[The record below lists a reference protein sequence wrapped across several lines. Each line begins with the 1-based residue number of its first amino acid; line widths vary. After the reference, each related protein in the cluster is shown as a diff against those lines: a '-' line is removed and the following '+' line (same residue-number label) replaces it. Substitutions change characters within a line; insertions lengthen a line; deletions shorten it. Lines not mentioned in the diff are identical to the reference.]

1 MTTIKPPQKGDEQV
15 ELDQPAVEKRRR
27 GLAVRTAVRTVKV
40 VGRPYIELGKS
51 MTRLRGTLRK
61 LGQSLASP
69 ANAGSDLNYVDAS
82 DSAEAFERLYEANGW
97 TEPALMNQRKA
108 VVRAKFASLVLAI
121 IFLAVSLYGF
131 LTLRY
136 IAYFPIAVIF
146 IGLAVTAM
154 GLALFIQHAIS
165 QAQIDDRRLYSAHE
179 FFAHPNRWV
188 FLFSS

>member
-1 MTTIKPPQKGDEQV
+1 MTTNKPPRQGDEQV
-15 ELDQPAVEKRRR
+15 ELDQPSVERRRR
-27 GLAVRTAVRTVKV
+27 GLAVRAAVRTVKV

-69 ANAGSDLNYVDAS
+69 AGEGSDLNYVDAS
-82 DSAEAFERLYEANGW
+82 NSAEAFERLYEANGW

-108 VVRAKFASLVLAI
+108 VVRSKFASLVLAI

-136 IAYFPIAVIF
+136 IAYIPIAVIF

-154 GLALFIQHAIS
+154 GLALFVQHAIS